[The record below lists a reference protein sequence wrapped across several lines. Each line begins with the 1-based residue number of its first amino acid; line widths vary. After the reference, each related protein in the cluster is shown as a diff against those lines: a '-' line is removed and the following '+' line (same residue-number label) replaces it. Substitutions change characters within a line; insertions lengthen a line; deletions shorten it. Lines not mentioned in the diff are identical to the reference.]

1 MVGMMSTSWEERA
14 EILLNSIKSSGD
26 ALSKIEQL
34 RQLKEVI
41 LVRDPSLL
49 PEFVP
54 QIVELQEER
63 ASPVRKFI
71 AE

>member
-1 MVGMMSTSWEERA
+1 MSTSWEERA

>member
-1 MVGMMSTSWEERA
+1 MAANWAERA
-14 EILLNSIKSSGD
+14 EILLNSIKDSGGGVVF
-26 ALSKIEQL
+26 KIEHL

-63 ASPVRKFI
+63 SSPVRRLI